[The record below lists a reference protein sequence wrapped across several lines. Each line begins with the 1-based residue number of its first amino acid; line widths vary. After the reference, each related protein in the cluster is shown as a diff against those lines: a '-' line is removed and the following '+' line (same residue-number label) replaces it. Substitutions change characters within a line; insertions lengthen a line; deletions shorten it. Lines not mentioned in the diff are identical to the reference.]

1 MIGTWRWNAAL
12 GIIGGLLT
20 MLASMGG
27 NGLLISA
34 VRCVYAFVAFFVL
47 GFLFRAALAM
57 ILRQPAPSSETI
69 LTDELEDESKGRR
82 VDYATPDE
90 SDELSDLLREQ
101 MNGKQPSVNS
111 EEQPVFKPLQPEK
124 LMSTQNRDPE
134 ELAKAIRH
142 LTGE

>member
-1 MIGTWRWNAAL
+1 MIGTWRWNAVL
-12 GIIGGLLT
+12 GMIGGVLT
-20 MLASMGG
+20 MLASMGS

-47 GFLFRAALAM
+47 AYLFRAALAF
-57 ILRQPAPSSETI
+57 ILRQPVSSETI
-69 LTDELEDESKGRR
+69 MTDELEHESKGRR

-111 EEQPVFKPLQPEK
+111 EDKPVFKPLQPEK

>member
-12 GIIGGLLT
+12 GMIGGLLT
-20 MLASMGG
+20 MLASMGS

-47 GFLFRAALAM
+47 AYLFRAVLAF
-57 ILRQPAPSSETI
+57 ITRQPAPEQTI
-69 LTDELEDESKGRR
+69 LTDVLEDESKGRR

-124 LMSTQNRDPE
+124 LVSTQNRDPE